1 MKRHGI
7 SCVGSMRLAGLR
19 IDHEFGVAMVGRDQS
34 GTAHRAD
41 GLCNPPETGINAL
54 AGFDCLIEHAG
65 VADHVGVRDFFSS
78 RRRHTR
84 CSRDWSSDVCSSDL
98 PSKAPRW
105 AIAYK
110 YAAEQA
116 ETKLKAITVQV
127 GRTGALTPV
136 AELEPVFLAGSTISR
151 ATLHNED
158 YIRQKDIRI
167 GDTVTIEKAGEVIP
181 AVVDV
186 VLTKRTGKEIEFRF
200 PQKCPECGSKISRAG
215 AMDAAEE
222 GSVWRCVN
230 PDCPAQVRGRIEH
243 WCARGAMDIEG
254 GGGVLVRQLVGAGL
268 VHDVADLYSLKL
280 SQVANLE
287 RMGDKSAQNFLDGV
301 EQSKKRDLWRVL
313 YGLGILHVGAGVAK
327 ALGRCFTTLDDVF
340 AASVDQ
346 LTDCEDVGEVIALS
360 IVQWHGDARNRKL
373 LERLRQA
380 GLTFKSELHQPK
392 AK

>member
-158 YIRQKDIRI
+158 YIRQKDIRV

-186 VLTKRTGKEIEFRF
+186 VLTKRMGNEAPFRF
-200 PQKCPECGSKISRAG
+200 PQTCPECGSKVSRA
-215 AMDAAEE
+215 APTAASVGGDE
-222 GSVWRCVN
+222 GVVWRCVN

-254 GGGVLVRQLVGAGL
+254 GGEVLVRQLVKAGL
-268 VHDVADLYSLKL
+268 ARDVADLYSLKL
-280 SQVANLE
+280 SEVANLE
-287 RMGDKSAQNFLDGV
+287 RMGEKSAQNFLDGV
-301 EQSKKRDLWRVL
+301 EQSKKRDLWRGPFLSGVL
-313 YGLGILHVGAGVAK
+313 PLVGGGGEGG
-327 ALGRCFTTLDDVF
+327 GRGFV
-340 AASVDQ
+340 
-346 LTDCEDVGEVIALS
+346 
-360 IVQWHGDARNRKL
+360 
-373 LERLRQA
+373 
-380 GLTFKSELHQPK
+380 
-392 AK
+392 